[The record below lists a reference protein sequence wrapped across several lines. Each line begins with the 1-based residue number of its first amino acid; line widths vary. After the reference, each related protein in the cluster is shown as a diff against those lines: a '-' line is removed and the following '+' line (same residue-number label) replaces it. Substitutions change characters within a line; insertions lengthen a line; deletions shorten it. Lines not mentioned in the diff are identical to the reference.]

1 MRRRAL
7 CAASMPS
14 GGEVTFPAT
23 LVSSEFID
31 GENIPNYNIAKYFVD
46 KYPNMVVGIGG
57 FNYTPITEDVTI
69 SGSRSCDGK
78 VLGVRKWS
86 DSSDYLAVIFLTQRG
101 ISNLTGFKVVVNYG
115 TDPKGSTGEVFI
127 D

>member
-7 CAASMPS
+7 CTASMPS

-23 LVSSEFID
+23 LVPAGIFD
-31 GENIPNYNIAKYFVD
+31 GNISNYNIAKYFID
-46 KYPNMVVGIGG
+46 TYPNMVVGADGST
-57 FNYTPITEDVTI
+57 YTPITEDVTI
-69 SGSRSCDGK
+69 SGSNSCDGK

-86 DSSDYLAVIFLTQRG
+86 NSSIYLAILFFTQQG
-101 ISNLTGFKVVVNYG
+101 NSNLTCFRVAVDYG
-115 TDPKGSTGEVFI
+115 VDSKGSTAEWFW

>member
-7 CAASMPS
+7 CAASMLS

-23 LVSSEFID
+23 LVSSGIID
-31 GENIPNYNIAKYFVD
+31 GENISNYNIAKYFVD
-46 KYPNMVVGIGG
+46 KYPNMVVGIDG

-86 DSSDYLAVIFLTQRG
+86 DSPDSLAVIFFTQQG
-101 ISNLTGFKVVVNYG
+101 IINLTGFKVVVDYG
-115 TDPKGSTGEVFI
+115 YDPKGSTGEFFL

>member
-23 LVSSEFID
+23 LVPAGIFE
-31 GENIPNYNIAKYFVD
+31 GNISNYNIAKYFID
-46 KYPNMVVGIGG
+46 TYPNMVVGINGST
-57 FNYTPITEDVTI
+57 YTPITEVVTI
-69 SGSRSCDGK
+69 IGSALCNGK

-86 DSSDYLAVIFLTQRG
+86 KASGSLAILFFTQQG
-101 ISNLTGFKVVVNYG
+101 NSNLTCFRVAVDYG
-115 TDPKGSTGEVFI
+115 VDSKGSTAEWFF